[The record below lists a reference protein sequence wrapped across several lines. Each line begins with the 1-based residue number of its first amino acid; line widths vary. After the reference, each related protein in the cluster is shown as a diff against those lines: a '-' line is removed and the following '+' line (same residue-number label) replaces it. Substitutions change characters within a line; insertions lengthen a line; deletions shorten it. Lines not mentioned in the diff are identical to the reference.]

1 MSRKKTILVIE
12 DDIQYGELLKDAL
25 VHFGYDV
32 MLAYSATGG
41 MDIIRQEKLDLIISD
56 INMPGINGFQL
67 AERLLKMFLD
77 IPLILITGLD
87 DLKLI
92 KRALAV
98 GVSDYLVKPIKL
110 DELPVVL
117 EKGFERRRLESK
129 KLQDNKAEI
138 LLKALKA
145 LMRALDAKD
154 HYTCGHS
161 QRVAALAMLMA
172 EVLGL
177 DAEQKYT
184 LHLGAYLHDI
194 GKIGMPDGILKKSDS
209 LEDFEYDIAK
219 DHPIIGCQIIGEINE
234 LSEVA
239 SIVRH
244 HHERYDGTGYPDGLK
259 GEAIPFFARILSIVD
274 CYEALISDRTY
285 RKGLTKAEALAI
297 IQRDAGSYFDP
308 ELVEIFVKAMN
319 SGLAGRVIREFGE
332 SDLYDIPAGQTF

>member
-1 MSRKKTILVIE
+1 MSRKKTVLIIE

-25 VHFGYDV
+25 QHFGYEV
-32 MLAYSATGG
+32 CLAYSATGG
-41 MDIIRQEKLDLIISD
+41 MDIIRQRKLDLIISD
-56 INMPGINGFQL
+56 INMPSINGIQL
-67 AERLLKMFLD
+67 ADKLLKMFLD
-77 IPLILITGLD
+77 IPIILITGLD
-87 DLKLI
+87 DLNLI
-92 KRALAV
+92 KRALEL

-117 EKGFERRRLESK
+117 EKSFERNRLESK
-129 KLQDNKAEI
+129 KLQDNKAET

-161 QRVAALAMLMA
+161 HRVAALSMLMA

-177 DAEQKYT
+177 DAEQKYS

-194 GKIGMPDGILKKSDS
+194 GKIGMPDDILNKSES
-209 LEDFEYDIAK
+209 LKDFEYDIAK
-219 DHPIIGCQIIGEINE
+219 DHPVIGSNIIGEIQE

-259 GEAIPFFARILSIVD
+259 GEAIPFFARILAIVD
-274 CYEALISDRTY
+274 CYEALVSDRVY
-285 RKGLTKAEALAI
+285 RKGMAKKDALVI
-297 IQRDAGSYFDP
+297 IQKNAGSHFDP
-308 ELVEIFVKAMN
+308 ELVKVFVKAMN
-319 SGLAGRVIREFGE
+319 SGLANSVIREFGE
-332 SDLYDIPAGQTF
+332 SDLYEIPEETF

>member
-1 MSRKKTILVIE
+1 MSRKKTILIIE
-12 DDIQYGELLKDAL
+12 DDIQYGEILKDAL
-25 VHFGYDV
+25 QHFGYETH
-32 MLAYSATGG
+32 LAYSATGG
-41 MDIIRQEKLDLIISD
+41 MDIIRKCKLDLIISD
-56 INMPGINGFQL
+56 INMPSTNGIQL
-67 AERLLKMFLD
+67 AEKLMKMYLD

-87 DLKLI
+87 DLNLI
-92 KRALAV
+92 KRALEL

-117 EKGFERRRLESK
+117 EKSFERNRLVSK
-129 KLQDNKAEI
+129 QLQENKAET

-161 QRVAALAMLMA
+161 HRVAALAMLMA

-194 GKIGMPDGILKKSDS
+194 GKIGMPDGILKKSES

-219 DHPIIGCQIIGEINE
+219 DHPVIGSDIIGEINE

-244 HHERYDGTGYPDGLK
+244 HHERFDGTGYPDGLK

-274 CYEALISDRTY
+274 CYEALVSDRVY
-285 RKGLTKAEALAI
+285 RKGHSKKDALAMLEK
-297 IQRDAGSYFDP
+297 DAGTHFDP
-308 ELVEIFVKAMN
+308 ELVKIFAQAMN
-319 SGLAGRVIREFGE
+319 SGLANSVIREFGE
-332 SDLYDIPAGQTF
+332 SDLYEISEEESF